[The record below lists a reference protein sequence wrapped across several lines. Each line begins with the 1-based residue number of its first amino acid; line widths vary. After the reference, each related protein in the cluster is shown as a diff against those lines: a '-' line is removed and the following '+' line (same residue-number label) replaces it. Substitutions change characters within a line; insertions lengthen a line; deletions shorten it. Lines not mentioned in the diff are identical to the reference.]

1 MVIIRMFVAMTAM
14 HVLWIFALMVSV
26 YISTLRKEP
35 IVMMMATSAPMM
47 FVTDK
52 VHVLIPVAMVIMP
65 IPVAMTVTLVP
76 WTFALMV
83 FVFLS
88 RQAQVPLAM
97 TIAIYVQMTFVT
109 GKAFAT
115 IALP

>member
-1 MVIIRMFVAMTAM
+1 
-14 HVLWIFALMVSV
+14 
-26 YISTLRKEP
+26 
-35 IVMMMATSAPMM
+35 
-47 FVTDK
+47 
-52 VHVLIPVAMVIMP
+52 MVIMP

-115 IALP
+115 IALPHHAMMATTATLISAFRLPAVSILSIATIITPVAMMATPAPLISAHPLVSAITLR